1 MDDTRTGVVSTI
13 EKKCKQCYACIRNC
27 PAKAIAVRQG
37 QAWVMQERC
46 VACGNCVRI
55 CAQRAKRIQ
64 DGVAPTHRLLSGPD
78 PVCLVLAP
86 SFPAAFADIEPL
98 KLVAAAK
105 KIGFAKVLEV
115 AFGAELVSIAYK
127 RILDERKNTTTP
139 IIATPCPTL
148 VKYIQ
153 KYHPDLIPFL
163 APVVSPMIAVARMIK
178 RRYLP
183 GAKVVFAGP
192 CVSKKLEREDPEVD
206 GEIDSVL
213 TFEEL
218 QQMFDEAGIKPEE
231 LESMPFDGPAA
242 YLGRIF
248 PVSSGLLR
256 TAGLQSD
263 VLNDDFVVS
272 EGRDR
277 VMDVIDSIEKEST
290 RAKFFDLLFCEGC
303 INGPIMPTEM
313 NVTERKERI
322 AAYVRDNSRLAE
334 DPDFKRTLEEYS
346 DIDMSR
352 DFKDER
358 VEVRVPTEEDIQAIL
373 HEIKKDKPEDELNC
387 GACGYKSC
395 REKAIAVFQG
405 IAENEMCLPF
415 IIDRLTEYNEKFK
428 EAQQKIFRVEK
439 LASVGRL
446 AAGIAHEINNPLSGI
461 LLFANI
467 LDRSIQDVEQ
477 KSKLKSII
485 DETIRCREIV
495 KGVLDFSRQTSPKF
509 EPLNII
515 VLLDRVF
522 DLLEKQDL
530 FKDIVVEKPYAGKTL
545 PLIEGDKM
553 QLQQVFLNIIINA
566 VQAITGHG
574 TITVD
579 ASESEGHIDI
589 SVKDTGCGIS
599 EEDIDRIFDPFFTTK
614 EKTKG
619 TGLGLS
625 LSHGIIDKHNGTMHM
640 ESKLGEGSKL
650 TIRLP
655 VAA

>member
-1 MDDTRTGVVSTI
+1 MDGTRTGVVSTI

-55 CAQRAKRIQ
+55 CAQRAKQIQ
-64 DGVAPTHRLLSGPD
+64 DGVAPTRKLLAGPA

-86 SFPAAFADIEPL
+86 SFPAAFADIEPE
-98 KLVAAAK
+98 KLVSAAK

-115 AFGAELVSIAYK
+115 AFGAELVSVAYK
-127 RILDERKNTTTP
+127 RILDERKNAAAP

-153 KYHPDLIPFL
+153 KYHPGLIPFL

-178 RRYLP
+178 RKYLP

-218 QQMFDEAGIKPEE
+218 QQMFDEAGIKSQE
-231 LESMPFDGPAA
+231 LDGVPFDGPAS

-256 TAGLQSD
+256 TAGMQCD

-303 INGPIMPTEM
+303 INGPIMPTDM

-334 DPDFKRTLEEYS
+334 DPNFRKTIEEYS

-352 DFKDER
+352 HFEDER

-387 GACGYKSC
+387 GACGYRSC

-467 LDRSIQDVEQ
+467 LDRSVQDIEQ

-509 EPLNII
+509 EPLNM
-515 VLLDRVF
+515 VELLNRVF

-530 FKDIVVEKPYAGKTL
+530 FKNIDLEKPYAAKTL
-545 PLIEGDKM
+545 PPIEGDKM

-566 VQAITGHG
+566 VQAISGHG

-579 ASESEGHIDI
+579 ASESESHVDI
-589 SVKDTGCGIS
+589 SVEDTGCGIS
-599 EEDIDRIFDPFFTTK
+599 EEDIDRVFDPFFTTK

-640 ESKLGEGSKL
+640 ESKLGKGSKL

-655 VAA
+655 VSV